1 MKHQSNPRYV
11 IEKDEYIP
19 DGLDCTHPLCDRFH
33 RNGCPTPT
41 RVEWLIIDNSTG
53 NRANINNQNTYRRK
67 RDAVAALNVFLARQD
82 KDVKRQQIVDS
93 LIRSFNADRP
103 IVREVRF
110 EDIAGG
116 GDDADQA

>member
-1 MKHQSNPRYV
+1 MKREPDSPGNPR
-11 IEKDEYIP
+11 
-19 DGLDCTHPLCDRFH
+19 
-33 RNGCPTPT
+33 
-41 RVEWLIIDNSTG
+41 
-53 NRANINNQNTYRRK
+53 
-67 RDAVAALNVFLARQD
+67 DA
-82 KDVKRQQIVDS
+82 KRQQIVDS